1 MGLFKSKE
9 ERRIEREMKI
19 RQGVRAI
26 EKSIRQQEKFSEDFI
41 KNARHAQQIGDQ
53 GQYQFIR
60 SALKKT
66 AAVKKM
72 LERQLLSIK
81 NAMLIQQQAAAS
93 AQFAESMNLMAKE
106 IGRTFGEMDLTK
118 TQAEWEKAVA
128 QAGSIEERMEIF
140 LDSMEQSAIAGS
152 GTTAKE
158 ELVSDDEIDRMIQAD
173 VLAAEKTELGK
184 LDELESEIAKEL
196 GATKQTDYRQCA
208 PGVIGRVLSH
218 ELRAQKYRRV
228 RPHVWRHSVCR
239 SGVCMVA
246 LRASRLRRGR

>member
-1 MGLFKSKE
+1 MGLFKSKD

-66 AAVKKM
+66 ATVKKM

-93 AQFAESMNLMAKE
+93 QQFAESMNLMARE
-106 IGRTFGEMDLTK
+106 IGRTFGEMDLTQ
-118 TQAEWEKAVA
+118 TQAQWEKAVA

-140 LDSMEQSAIAGS
+140 LDSMEQSATSGATSSS
-152 GTTAKE
+152 GTE
-158 ELVSDDEIDRMIQAD
+158 VVSDEEIDRMIQAD

-196 GATKQTDYRQCA
+196 GATKQKD
-208 PGVIGRVLSH
+208 
-218 ELRAQKYRRV
+218 
-228 RPHVWRHSVCR
+228 
-239 SGVCMVA
+239 
-246 LRASRLRRGR
+246 